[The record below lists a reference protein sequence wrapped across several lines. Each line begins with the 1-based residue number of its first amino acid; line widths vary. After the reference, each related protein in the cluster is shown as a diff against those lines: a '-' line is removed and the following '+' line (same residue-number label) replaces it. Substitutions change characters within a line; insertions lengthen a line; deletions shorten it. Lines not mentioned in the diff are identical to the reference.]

1 MKHKK
6 AHKYSASPESAFRV
20 HLPPVR
26 MAVTKEATNGGEG
39 GGRREAFDTLPVGL
53 ETRPASTQ
61 VSMETPPK
69 TKISF
74 HM

>member
-1 MKHKK
+1 
-6 AHKYSASPESAFRV
+6 
-20 HLPPVR
+20 

-39 GGRREAFDTLPVGL
+39 GGRREAFDTLPVEL